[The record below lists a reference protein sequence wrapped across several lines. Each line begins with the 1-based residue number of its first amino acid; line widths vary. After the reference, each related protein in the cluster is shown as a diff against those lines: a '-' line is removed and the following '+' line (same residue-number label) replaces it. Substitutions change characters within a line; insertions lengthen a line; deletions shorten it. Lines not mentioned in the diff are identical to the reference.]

1 MDKRTFLRAVNVLE
15 KQYKI
20 LPRRERPFKILIHGI
35 LSTRTKDTTTF
46 PAQDRLLK
54 LAGSPEAILKLSEKQ
69 IRDAIYP
76 VGFYR
81 TKARLLK
88 ATCRVLLDEYS
99 GKVPHDK
106 KELMKLPGVGDKV
119 ASLVLVW
126 GFGLPFIPVDTHVS
140 RVSQRL
146 GIVQKGTKPVKIE
159 EKLESITP
167 KNRAIVLNHLLVT
180 FGREI
185 CKPVSP
191 LCGSCP
197 VYELCEFSGKIYYK
211 NKSNKLINQKL
222 LS

>member
-1 MDKRTFLRAVNVLE
+1 MDKRTFLKTINILE

-20 LPRRERPFKILIHGI
+20 SPRRERPFKILIHGI

-46 PAQDRLLK
+46 PAQERLLK
-54 LAGSPEAILKLSEKQ
+54 LAGSPGAILKLSERQ

-76 VGFYR
+76 VGFYK

-88 ATCRVLLDEYS
+88 AACRVLLDKYG

-106 KELMKLPGVGDKV
+106 KELMELPGVGDKV

-146 GIVQKGTKPVKIE
+146 GIVQKGTKPAKIE

-167 KNRAIVLNHLLVT
+167 KDRSIVLNHLLVT

-185 CKPVSP
+185 CRPVSP
-191 LCGSCP
+191 LCGLCP
-197 VYELCEFSGKIYYK
+197 VYELCEFPEKIYYK
-211 NKSNKLINQKL
+211 NKSNKLIN
-222 LS
+222 